1 MLPLLAS
8 PAYWPPAPRLG
19 AFRPPA
25 PLAPLLTAWE
35 LLAVEPSTDAE
46 RGAQRAIRTA
56 AEIFVQLRAPAHV
69 GGAPSE
75 LLASLGLV
83 DLPCAN
89 ASAALPC
96 NCSGIRVPAA
106 RRRRHGGGGSGS
118 GGGARPAPMPT
129 TEKPP
134 SQETFLTTVFKVM
147 NPGYY
152 GKTKEEFNTKVR
164 DKGGPANDEEW
175 TDIGIEGDDS
185 GRLTMWPGSKLV
197 PSNKKGSKGEMNED
211 TVFGPG
217 NSVCMKVLGPMWYR
231 LFEQHFW
238 FWVRRR
244 PPPRAARRRAPP
256 STHTPPPPQLPF
268 AFDYIVAPFMGV
280 FFYCAFKGPAMFE
293 HCMSRVYSGTQPPP
307 YPKDEYGN
315 SKDPWAAIAPPGTS
329 PDWFA
334 PYIAPIAAG
343 ASVLLSAF

>member
-96 NCSGIRVPAA
+96 NCSGIRVPAG
-106 RRRRHGGGGSGS
+106 RRRRHGGGGGG
-118 GGGARPAPMPT
+118 GGGAR
-129 TEKPP
+129 
-134 SQETFLTTVFKVM
+134 
-147 NPGYY
+147 
-152 GKTKEEFNTKVR
+152 
-164 DKGGPANDEEW
+164 GP
-175 TDIGIEGDDS
+175 
-185 GRLTMWPGSKLV
+185 
-197 PSNKKGSKGEMNED
+197 
-211 TVFGPG
+211 
-217 NSVCMKVLGPMWYR
+217 
-231 LFEQHFW
+231 
-238 FWVRRR
+238 RRC
-244 PPPRAARRRAPP
+244 PRRKSPLPKRR
-256 STHTPPPPQLPF
+256 F
-268 AFDYIVAPFMGV
+268 
-280 FFYCAFKGPAMFE
+280 
-293 HCMSRVYSGTQPPP
+293 
-307 YPKDEYGN
+307 
-315 SKDPWAAIAPPGTS
+315 
-329 PDWFA
+329 
-334 PYIAPIAAG
+334 
-343 ASVLLSAF
+343 